1 MNGTKQGVFYGK
13 YRGVVVNNQDPKGCG
28 RVQADVPDV
37 LGLTPSTWAL
47 PCMPLAGPQMGAYLV
62 PPIGAGVWIEFE
74 QGNPDYP
81 IWAGC
86 WWGGREEVPAVA
98 LAAPPPFQ
106 NVLLQTSG
114 QHSLLLSDLALG
126 GGIVLKS
133 SRGASITV
141 SNTGIVL
148 SDGKGAVITLSGGIV
163 TVNQGALVVK

>member
-1 MNGTKQGVFYGK
+1 
-13 YRGVVVNNQDPKGCG
+13 
-28 RVQADVPDV
+28 
-37 LGLTPSTWAL
+37 
-47 PCMPLAGPQMGAYLV
+47 MPLAGPQMGAYLV

-106 NVLLQTSG
+106 NVLLQTTG
-114 QHSLLLSDLALG
+114 QHSLLLTDAPG
-126 GGIVLKS
+126 GGIVLKN
-133 SRGASITV
+133 SRGASIMIGD
-141 SNTGIVL
+141 TGIVL